1 MPTGRRPDHSD
12 RRVVVT
18 GSAAR
23 PVVSTGA
30 SRDPATRLSIRNLV
44 RRFGG
49 LTALAGVDLDL
60 GEGEILGLIGP
71 NGSGKTTLVNCVSGV
86 HGVTAG
92 SVFFDGKNVTGW
104 SRVRRARSGLAR
116 TFQNLRLFR
125 ELTVLENVAVAQ
137 SAAGARKKGE
147 AAGTPGDLV
156 ARLGLEDRARTVVSR
171 LPSGM
176 QRRVDIARALAMR
189 PRVLLVDEPAAGL
202 NDAETAELRELLKE
216 VRDQFKCSILL
227 IDHDMSLVLRVAD
240 RVQVLDEGKSIF
252 TGRPDQAFKQPRVVE
267 AYLGTQ

>member
-1 MPTGRRPDHSD
+1 MGD
-12 RRVVVT
+12 
-18 GSAAR
+18 
-23 PVVSTGA
+23 PVA
-30 SRDPATRLSIRNLV
+30 RLSIRNLV

-60 GEGEILGLIGP
+60 SEGEILGLIGP

-86 HGVTAG
+86 HRVTAG
-92 SVFFDGKNVTGW
+92 SVYLDGKDVTGW

-125 ELTVLENVAVAQ
+125 ELTVIENVAVAQ
-137 SAAGARKKGE
+137 SAAGVRKKGE
-147 AAGTPGDLV
+147 VAATPRDLV

-171 LPSGM
+171 LPSGV
-176 QRRVDIARALAMR
+176 QRRVEIARALATR

-202 NDAETAELRELLKE
+202 NDGETAELRELLKE
-216 VRDQFKCSILL
+216 VRDEFRCSILL

-267 AYLGTQ
+267 AYLGIQ

>member
-1 MPTGRRPDHSD
+1 MAD
-12 RRVVVT
+12 V
-18 GSAAR
+18 AAG
-23 PVVSTGA
+23 PVDSPGA
-30 SRDPATRLSIRNLV
+30 SRDPAPRLSIRNLV

-60 GEGEILGLIGP
+60 REGEILGLIGP

-92 SVFFDGKNVTGW
+92 SIYLDGKDVTGW

-125 ELTVLENVAVAQ
+125 DLTVLENVSVAQ
-137 SAAGARKKGE
+137 SAAGVRKKGDV
-147 AAGTPGDLV
+147 AATAEDLV
-156 ARLGLEDRARTVVSR
+156 ARLGLDDRARTVVSR
-171 LPSGM
+171 LPSGI
-176 QRRVDIARALAMR
+176 QRRVEIARALATR

-202 NDAETAELRELLKE
+202 NDGETAELRELLKE
-216 VRDQFKCSILL
+216 VRGEFRCSILL

-252 TGRPDQAFKQPRVVE
+252 IGSPDEAFKQPRVVE
-267 AYLGTQ
+267 AYLGIQ